1 VKTQALGDDGDVLD
15 AERGA
20 ACEHVAQRRGLVE
33 PEERVLV
40 DERLEA
46 VPAHAP
52 RPHTLEGD
60 GARAVE
66 EEALDRRTWHR
77 GRGLVELRVRG
88 RRGEPRDR
96 EDGEGGGEPRVA
108 RDVASATT
116 AGTMGGSGR
125 VLQRR
130 FSALRDGSLGPG
142 RLAVEWLR
150 PSREASTTLARFRP
164 FDRHAL
170 DSTPTSSKQCPRRDV
185 VDVTVP
191 QRPSEN

>member
-1 VKTQALGDDGDVLD
+1 VQTEALGDDGDVLD

-20 ACEHVAQRRGLVE
+20 AREHVAQWCGLVE

-40 DERLEA
+40 HEGLEA
-46 VPAHAP
+46 VPAYA
-52 RPHTLEGD
+52 TGTEALEGD
-60 GARAVE
+60 RASAVE
-66 EEALDRRTWHR
+66 EEPLDRRASR
-77 GRGLVELRVRG
+77 VDGACGLVELRGRG
-88 RRGEPRDR
+88 RREPRVR
-96 EDGEGGGEPRVA
+96 EDGEGGGKPRAA

-116 AGTMGGSGR
+116 AGTMGGSGL

-130 FSALRDGSLGPG
+130 FSALRDGSLGRG

-170 DSTPTSSKQCPRRDV
+170 DSTPNTSA
-185 VDVTVP
+185 T
-191 QRPSEN
+191 